1 MKVVGIN
8 GSPRLVD
15 FSVRIFDIQEIR
27 LHQRFKGDQIWINQT
42 I

>member
-8 GSPRLVD
+8 GRPRLVD

-27 LHQRFKGDQIWINQT
+27 HHEK
-42 I
+42 